1 MGSVTGDAVPPRPVR
16 IAVDIGGTFVDAV
29 EYDGRTGQI
38 RLHKAST
45 TPDQPTRGVLAA
57 IHGLE
62 TPLSEVATFIH
73 GTTLGLNAILQR
85 RGARTGIMTNAGYR
99 DIFEIGRGDVPGDQ
113 MYNFQYQRPPSIV
126 PRRLALGVRGRIDA
140 RGEVIE
146 DLDEAGVL
154 AAGRAL
160 VEQGGVHAIAITFLH
175 SYLNPDH
182 ERRAAA
188 ILREALPMVALSIST
203 DIAREYREYERT
215 STTVLDAYIRPIFE
229 RYLGELE
236 RDLSAAGFGGSFL
249 ITRSGGGAMTSA
261 VAKRAP
267 LLTVLS
273 GPAGG
278 IIGAA
283 ALGSLIDRPN
293 LISFDVGGTSVDAC
307 VLLNGKPTEVYEAR
321 IEHMPLLIP
330 IYDIRTIGAGGG
342 SIARVE
348 GGLLRV
354 GPQSAGADPG
364 PLCYGKGGTAPTV
377 TDAAIVLG
385 YLSAREFLAG
395 QVAIDEQAARRGVEA
410 SIAEPL
416 GIDVVAAATG
426 VLNVMVSRTVG
437 AIREITIERGLDP
450 REFSL
455 LAFGGAGPMIAPLLM
470 REMGLKEVI
479 VPRAPA
485 GFSAWGMLMS
495 DLEFDFSRTV
505 LTRVNAASLAVLP
518 DTFQELEQRARA
530 VLDEQQ
536 VPTSRRALEHRLD
549 LRYAGQEHVLTLTI
563 EITDPPE
570 DIARRFSQAHAE
582 YYGHQLEAPIEI
594 VNLRLRAIGRTEKP
608 RLQPLPPTPEGSRQ
622 ALPLGSRAAYDFASG
637 RITAM
642 DIFDRFQL
650 PPGATLVGPAIVV
663 EGTST
668 LVIHADQRL
677 EVDAYG
683 HLILRRIEQ

>member
-1 MGSVTGDAVPPRPVR
+1 MPETSVSRPVR
-16 IAVDIGGTFVDAV
+16 IAVDIGGTFVDAI
-29 EYDGRTGQI
+29 EFDARTGHV

-45 TPDQPTRGVLAA
+45 TPDQPTHGVLTA
-57 IHGLE
+57 IQGLH
-62 TPLSEVATFIH
+62 TPFPAIATFIH

-85 RGARTGIMTNAGYR
+85 RGARTGIMTNEGFR
-99 DIFEIGRGDVPGDQ
+99 DIFEVGRGDVPGDQ

-140 RGEVIE
+140 RGAVIE

-154 AAGRAL
+154 AAGRLL
-160 VEQGGVHAIAITFLH
+160 VEQGGVQAIAITFLH
-175 SYLNPDH
+175 SYLNPEH

-188 ILREALPMVALSIST
+188 ILRAAFPTVALSISS
-203 DIAREYREYERT
+203 DLAREYREYERT
-215 STTVLDAYIRPIFE
+215 STTVLEAYIRPIFE
-229 RYLGELE
+229 TYIGELE
-236 RDLSAAGFGGSFL
+236 RDLRAAGFAGSFL

-261 VAKRAP
+261 VARRAP

-283 ALGSLIDRPN
+283 ALSSLIERPN

-307 VLLNGKPTEVYEAR
+307 VLQDGKPTEVYEAR
-321 IEHMPLLIP
+321 IENFPLLIP

-364 PLCYGKGGTAPTV
+364 PLCYRKGGTAPTV

-385 YLSAREFLAG
+385 YLSAREFLEG
-395 QVAIDEQAARRGVEA
+395 QISIDEEVARQGVQAL
-410 SIAEPL
+410 IATPL
-416 GIDVVAAATG
+416 GVDPVTAAAG
-426 VLNVMVSRTVG
+426 IFEVMVARTVG
-437 AIREITIERGLDP
+437 AIREITVERGLDP

-479 VPRAPA
+479 IPHAPA

-505 LTRVNAASLAVLP
+505 LTRLSVASITRLADGLC
-518 DTFQELEQRARA
+518 
-530 VLDEQQ
+530 
-536 VPTSRRALEHRLD
+536 
-549 LRYAGQEHVLTLTI
+549 
-563 EITDPPE
+563 
-570 DIARRFSQAHAE
+570 
-582 YYGHQLEAPIEI
+582 
-594 VNLRLRAIGRTEKP
+594 
-608 RLQPLPPTPEGSRQ
+608 
-622 ALPLGSRAAYDFASG
+622 
-637 RITAM
+637 
-642 DIFDRFQL
+642 
-650 PPGATLVGPAIVV
+650 GA
-663 EGTST
+663 
-668 LVIHADQRL
+668 
-677 EVDAYG
+677 
-683 HLILRRIEQ
+683 

>member
-1 MGSVTGDAVPPRPVR
+1 MPDALPFRPVR

-29 EYDGRTGQI
+29 EFDARTGQV
-38 RLHKAST
+38 RLHKSAT
-45 TPDQPTRGVLAA
+45 TPEQPSRGVLAA
-57 IHGLE
+57 IQGLD
-62 TPLSEVATFIH
+62 TPFGDIATFIH

-85 RGARTGIMTNAGYR
+85 RGARTGIITNEGFR

-126 PRRLALGVRGRIDA
+126 PRRLALGVRGRIDV

-154 AAGRAL
+154 AAGRVL
-160 VEQGGVHAIAITFLH
+160 VEQAGVQAIAITFLH
-175 SYLNPDH
+175 SYLNPEH

-188 ILREALPMVALSIST
+188 ILRDTFPGVSLSISS
-203 DIAREYREYERT
+203 DLAREYREYERT
-215 STTVLDAYIRPIFE
+215 STTVLEAYIRPIFE
-229 RYLGELE
+229 TYIGELE
-236 RDLSAAGFGGSFL
+236 RELNAAGFAGSFL

-321 IEHMPLLIP
+321 IENLPLLIP

-348 GGLLRV
+348 GSMLRV

-364 PLCYGKGGTAPTV
+364 PLCYRKGGTAPTV

-385 YLSAREFLAG
+385 YLSAREFLEG
-395 QVAIDEQAARRGVEA
+395 QIEIDEDAAVRGVEA
-410 SIAEPL
+410 VIAGPM
-416 GIDVVAAATG
+416 GMDVIAAAAG
-426 VLNVMVSRTVG
+426 IFNVMVSRTVG
-437 AIREITIERGLDP
+437 AIREITVERGLDP

-479 VPRAPA
+479 IPRAPA

-495 DLEFDFSRTV
+495 DLEFDFSRTI
-505 LTRVNAASLAVLP
+505 LTRLTAAAIAALP
-518 DTFQELEQRARA
+518 GGFIELEGRGLA

-536 VPTSRRALEHRLD
+536 VPEAQRALEHRLD
-549 LRYAGQEHVLTLTI
+549 LRYAGQEHMLTI
-563 EITDPPE
+563 RIETTDPAE
-570 DIARRFSQAHAE
+570 DIARRFGQAHAE
-582 YYGHQLEAPIEI
+582 YYGHQMDAPIEI

-608 RLQPLPPTPEGSRQ
+608 DLQPLPPTPGGPRVALALDSR
-622 ALPLGSRAAYDFASG
+622 PAYDFAARRVTS
-637 RITAM
+637 M
-642 DIFDRFQL
+642 QVFDRFQL
-650 PPGATLVGPAIVV
+650 DPGATITGPAIVV
-663 EGTST
+663 EGTAT
-668 LVIHADQRL
+668 LVIHADQWL
-677 EVDAYG
+677 EVDSYG
-683 HLILRRIEQ
+683 HLIIRRVTP

>member
-1 MGSVTGDAVPPRPVR
+1 MPDTPASRPVR
-16 IAVDIGGTFVDAV
+16 LAVDIGGTFVDAI
-29 EYDGRTGQI
+29 EFDARTGQV
-38 RLHKAST
+38 RLHKAAT

-57 IHGLE
+57 IQGLHIPFQE
-62 TPLSEVATFIH
+62 IATFIH

-85 RGARTGIMTNAGYR
+85 RGARTGIITNEGYR

-140 RGEVIE
+140 SGAVLE

-154 AAGRAL
+154 AAGRLL
-160 VEQGGVHAIAITFLH
+160 VEEAGVQAIAITFLH
-175 SYLNPDH
+175 SYLNPEH

-188 ILREALPMVALSIST
+188 ILRAAFPTVAISISS
-203 DIAREYREYERT
+203 DLAREYREYERT
-215 STTVLDAYIRPIFE
+215 STTVLEAYIRPIFE
-229 RYLGELE
+229 TYIGDLE
-236 RDLSAAGFGGSFL
+236 RDLSEAGFMGSFL
-249 ITRSGGGAMTSA
+249 IMRSGGGAMTSA
-261 VAKRAP
+261 VARRAP

-278 IIGAA
+278 IVGAA
-283 ALGSLIDRPN
+283 ALGTLIARPN

-307 VLLNGKPTEVYEAR
+307 VLLDGKPTEVYEAR
-321 IEHMPLLIP
+321 IENLPLLIP

-364 PLCYGKGGTAPTV
+364 PLCYRKGGTAPTV

-385 YLSAREFLAG
+385 YLSAREFLEG
-395 QVAIDEQAARRGVEA
+395 QLQIDEDAAREGVA
-410 SIAEPL
+410 TLIAAPL
-416 GIDVVAAATG
+416 AVDPVTAAAG
-426 VLNVMVSRTVG
+426 IFEVMVARTVG
-437 AIREITIERGLDP
+437 AIREITVERGLDP

-470 REMGLKEVI
+470 REMGLREVI
-479 VPRAPA
+479 IPRTPA

-505 LTRVNAASLAVLP
+505 LTRLTPASIAVLP
-518 DTFQELEQRARA
+518 EGFRELEQRGQA

-536 VPTSRRALEHRLD
+536 VPEAQRALEHRLD
-549 LRYAGQEHVLTLTI
+549 LRYAGQEHVLTIRI
-563 EITDPPE
+563 ETAEPAE
-570 DIARRFSQAHAE
+570 SIARRFGQAHAE
-582 YYGHQLEAPIEI
+582 YYGHQMDAPIEI
-594 VNLRLRAIGRTEKP
+594 VNLRLRATGQTEKP
-608 RLQPLPPTPEGSRQ
+608 HLRPLSSVPEGSSMIRSI
-622 ALPLGSRAAYDFASG
+622 GSRHAYDFAG
-637 RITAM
+637 RRLTAM
-642 DIFDRFQL
+642 QIFDRFQI
-650 PPGATLVGPAIVV
+650 PPGASLPGPAIVV

-668 LVIHADQRL
+668 LVLHGDQWL
-677 EVDAYG
+677 EIDAYG
-683 HLILRRIEQ
+683 HMIIRRAAE